1 MKNIKSNKGITNMTL
16 ITIVLVIIILML
28 AGAVVYL
35 VKNPNTTYIT
45 QNVPTEQAKL
55 SSTVE
60 ENGKE
65 TVNDNIEVSNNTI
78 SNTVENENKYE
89 KIKGTYT
96 YRTNHPEETEIICD
110 YQLYLKE
117 DGTFNYVIAIDNHGG
132 FCGNYIINENEI
144 ILNKLFGYG
153 SDVGI
158 GVENGQVKLKINEDG
173 TISDLNKYE
182 YSPINSVVLNKK
194 TNSVEKTETLKAY
207 INNAIK
213 YDAIFGE
220 NE

>member
-1 MKNIKSNKGITNMTL
+1 MKNIKDNKGITNMAL

-28 AGAVVYL
+28 LVAVIYL

-45 QNVPTEQAKL
+45 QNLPTEQSQL
-55 SSTVE
+55 SSTITEDKKEIVK
-60 ENGKE
+60 EN
-65 TVNDNIEVSNNTI
+65 IQVSDNTI
-78 SNTVENENKYE
+78 SNSIDTENQYE

-96 YRTNHPEETEIICD
+96 YKTNHPEEAEIICE

-132 FCGNYIINENEI
+132 FCGNYIINKNEI

-194 TNSVEKTETLKAY
+194 TNTVEKTETLKEY

-213 YDAIFGE
+213 YDAIYAE